1 MSLTDVKCKNAK
13 PKDKTYKLYDA
24 NGLYLEIMPKGSKYW
39 RFRYQYSG
47 KEKRLAIGVYPEIS
61 LGEAREARD
70 SARKLLRE
78 HKDPSLD
85 KQEKRRISRLNSENS
100 FEAIATEWLEHRR
113 DAWTESYA
121 DYVQKR
127 LKADIFPA
135 VGSFPIN
142 QVTAPQ
148 LLAALRKVEARGTKD
163 LPHRLLQSCGQ
174 IFRYAIVTGRAE
186 QDPAAALRGALK
198 TVKKEHHAYLTAK
211 EMPEFMQKLSEYDGD
226 KATQLALRLIVLTF
240 VRTQELIGARWEE
253 IDFQKAEWRIPAERM
268 KMDEIHIVPLSQQAL
283 FVFRQ
288 LRNMNEKS
296 DLVFPSRSNAFKPM
310 SNNTMLFA
318 MYRMG
323 YHSQATVHG
332 FRSTASTILNELGY
346 RSDVIE
352 RQLSHGERNKI
363 RAAYNHAQYLPE
375 RRTMMQGWADYLDNL
390 VENKVVYGNF
400 GSKT

>member
-1 MSLTDVKCKNAK
+1 MPLTELKCKNAK
-13 PKDKTYKLYDA
+13 PKEKAYKLYDA
-24 NGLYLEIMPKGSKYW
+24 RGLYLEITPQGAKYW
-39 RFRYQYSG
+39 RFKYQLND

-61 LGEAREARD
+61 LAEAREARD
-70 SARKLLRE
+70 AARKLLRDN
-78 HKDPSLD
+78 KDPSME
-85 KQEKRRISRLNSENS
+85 KQENKRKAALNSENC
-100 FEAIATEWLEHRR
+100 FEAIAREWLENRKGS
-113 DAWTESYA
+113 WTEGYTT
-121 DYVQKR
+121 YVLKR
-127 LKADIFPA
+127 LEDDIFPY
-135 VGSFPIN
+135 VGAYPIN
-142 QVTAPQ
+142 QVTAAQ
-148 LLAALRKVEARGTKD
+148 LLSALRKVEARGTRD
-163 LPHRLLQSCGQ
+163 LPHRILQTCGQ

-186 QDPAAALRGALK
+186 QDPAAALRGALIPAK
-198 TVKKEHHAYLTAK
+198 REHHAYLSAN

-253 IDFQKAEWRIPAERM
+253 VDFQKAEWRIPAIRM
-268 KMDEIHIVPLSQQAL
+268 KMNEIHIVPLSQQSL

-296 DLVFPSRSNAFKPM
+296 DLVFPSRSNAFKCM

-318 MYRMG
+318 LYRMG
-323 YHSQATVHG
+323 YHSQTTVHG

-375 RRTMMQGWADYLDNL
+375 RRTMMQGWADHLDSL
-390 VENKVVYGNF
+390 SGNNVIQGYF
-400 GSKT
+400 KKS